1 MIKSFRLGAAGAA
14 IVAAL
19 GMSSMAH
26 AAAQDTA
33 TAQVEI
39 LGALTL
45 TADTALDFG
54 QIAVNGAGTAT
65 LNPTTS
71 NVTCTA
77 NLICVGTP
85 AAADFTVT
93 GTTDATVG
101 VTLPTTTVTLNG
113 PNGDTISLA
122 SFTTD
127 SSTVTLT
134 GGSGGFS
141 VGGQLT
147 IANGIS
153 AGNYSGTFNVS
164 VEYN

>member
-1 MIKSFRLGAAGAA
+1 MMKSIRLGAAGAA
-14 IVAAL
+14 IVAAF

-65 LNPTTS
+65 LDPTTS

-77 NLICVGTP
+77 NLICVGSP

-93 GTTDATVG
+93 GTADATVG
-101 VTLPTTTVTLNG
+101 VTLPTASVTLNG
-113 PNGDTISLA
+113 PGGDTISLA
-122 SFTTD
+122 SFTSD
-127 SSTVTLT
+127 ASTVTLT
-134 GGSGGFS
+134 GGNGGFA

-147 IANGIS
+147 IANGIN